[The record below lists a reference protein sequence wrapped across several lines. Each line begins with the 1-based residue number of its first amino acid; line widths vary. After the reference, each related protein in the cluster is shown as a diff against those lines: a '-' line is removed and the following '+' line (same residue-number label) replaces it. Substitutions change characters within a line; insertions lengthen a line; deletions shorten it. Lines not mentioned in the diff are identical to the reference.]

1 MKALI
6 IDDEKTGAAGLKIL
20 IEQHCQEITLEGM
33 EHSAPDGIKRILETQ
48 PDLIFLDIEMSPDTG
63 FDVIEATKDL
73 DYYVIFTTAYDSYA
87 IKAFKTQA
95 VDYLLKPIDVDELK
109 QAVKNVLK
117 RAQKTQNISG
127 AQLDAL
133 IKNMRDPLKK
143 IPLPTGNGIVL
154 VAIDDILYFESDSN
168 YTQVFLKSGNKMLI
182 SKTLKSFDEKLN
194 DQYFCRVHAAFI
206 VNLNEI
212 DRYMKG
218 DGGTLIMKNKS
229 SIPVSR
235 AYKQAL
241 LDRIKL

>member
-6 IDDEKTGAAGLKIL
+6 IDDEKTGAAGLKVL

-33 EHSAPDGIKRILETQ
+33 EHSAPDGIRRILETE
-48 PDLIFLDIEMSPDTG
+48 PDLVFLDIEMSPDTG
-63 FDVIEATKDL
+63 FDVIEATKGL
-73 DYYVIFTTAYDSYA
+73 DYHVIFTTAYDSYA

-109 QAVKNVLK
+109 QAVKNALK
-117 RAQKTQNISG
+117 RAQKTQSISNT
-127 AQLDAL
+127 QLDAL

-182 SKTLKSFDEKLN
+182 SKTLKSFDEKLS

-235 AYKQAL
+235 AYKQGL